1 MKPSGDSSAEPLQV
15 RRECGIIIFKVMNGK
30 KKTKYCTSQGY
41 SQIWR
46 WDKVFYKQAKTKG
59 VQHHETS
66 FIIKVKR
73 TSLSRKENIAIR
85 NVKITKKKS
94 QWYMKHRG
102 KVVYQQFIKLTGRLK
117 KEKERLAWWSSSCES
132 AHQCRDT
139 DRKSVV

>member
-1 MKPSGDSSAEPLQV
+1 M
-15 RRECGIIIFKVMNGK
+15 
-30 KKTKYCTSQGY
+30 
-41 SQIWR
+41 
-46 WDKVFYKQAKTKG
+46 FYKQAKTKG

-85 NVKITKKKS
+85 NVKITKEKS
-94 QWYMKHRG
+94 QWYMKHIG

-117 KEKERLAWWSSSCES
+117 KEKERLAWWSSGCES

-139 DRKSVV
+139 EWISGLGRYHMSQGN